1 LADHIGPM
9 GYRQVQTLLDAASIR
24 GRRYYIKSSMM
35 QRIGDG
41 AIDTLIERFATVP
54 SPLSLM
60 AFQQL
65 GNAANRVD
73 ASATAFSHR
82 DALCEWASISAW
94 LDPAAD
100 DVNIQWTRELAEAMR
115 PFTTGSDYVN
125 QIGLETE
132 EGADRIKA
140 AYGANYERLVALK
153 NKYDPT
159 NLFRHNQNI
168 KPTV

>member
-1 LADHIGPM
+1 M
-9 GYRQVQTLLDAASIR
+9 R
-24 GRRYYIKSSMM
+24 GHRYHVKTNMM
-35 QRIGDG
+35 QAISDD
-41 AIDTLIERFATVP
+41 AIDAMIERFATIP
-54 SPLSLM
+54 SPHSLVF
-60 AFQQL
+60 FQQL

-73 ASATAFSHR
+73 ATATAFSHR
-82 DALCEWASISAW
+82 GALCEWGCQSSW

-100 DVNIQWTRELAEAMR
+100 DVNIRWTRELAETMR

-132 EGADRIKA
+132 EGSERIKA
-140 AYGANYERLVALK
+140 AFGANYDRLVGLK

-168 KPTV
+168 RPTV